1 MRRYLLLLI
10 GLKSRLRYMSDR
22 NYLFLMFFQS
32 LLLVICFYYYLPSIE
47 FFIAKYHGKILS
59 SIYK

>member
-32 LLLVICFYYYLPSIE
+32 LLLVIFLLLL
-47 FFIAKYHGKILS
+47 AQH
-59 SIYK
+59 